1 MLEKEAEDVVDVSEP
16 KKKIAKKAVQQQQ
29 DEDLD
34 PIMEAFAESPKK
46 SNT

>member
-1 MLEKEAEDVVDVSEP
+1 MLEKESKDVVDVSEP
-16 KKKIAKKAVQQQQ
+16 KKKVAKKVIQQQ